1 MKVWMGWGPAEMTGY
16 SIAPNLLFAIL
27 AETPDRE
34 LLPFEKL
41 CVALNS
47 NVSAHQGY
55 LTAVYKACGCL
66 DKLEEITGIR
76 RTSREL
82 GDLAWING
90 DYDAA
95 ERHYSAS
102 KSKLNPHHNG
112 PHDDRLLKLAFARGQ
127 WELVIS
133 RFTTTSFSR
142 GFSEGRICC
151 GVFETAALPYLE
163 LLAIALNQLNH
174 DAPDGVQLILDHVFG
189 LTQRRFQALRR
200 TPKYSDPATIERIR
214 KRCVPRAKQTNP
226 ISVEEA
232 LARGNTVRANEVL
245 QYLRDCDKLVNEAQA
260 ALEAYGE
267 SGDEKDLQ
275 KFVEIVTR
283 TGVTPVNHTFLFSA
297 MGHDSFNPAD
307 APPERMARLYG
318 CHPIMNKRHF
328 GDLLDIKF
336 KNELVITGQDIL
348 TGLFQQRGGMNAV
361 LNPTSI
367 PDFFDV
373 RKLGYIRDWAALRLD
388 DWLQKTGSEK
398 LSSVAAVWRE
408 GKAKPVSNIFGGQV
422 LRPPDTP
429 RNMVEWQELLNS
441 AAKWLESRW
450 NREIGVTT
458 WISENQLYQIL
469 KRSLKRF
476 RVVQHAQP
484 TWLAPQHLDIFI
496 PEVSVAIE
504 YMGRQH
510 HERIEFF
517 GGDTGFK
524 ALQERD
530 ERKKQL
536 CSAHNI
542 HLHFVR
548 YDEDIGTRA
557 KEVIGSIQAAC
568 SGGKI
573 SDR

>member
-1 MKVWMGWGPAEMTGY
+1 MKVWMGWGNAELTGY
-16 SIAPNLLFAIL
+16 SIAPHLLFAIL

-41 CVALNS
+41 YVALNS

-55 LTAVYKACGCL
+55 LTAVYKGCGCL

-102 KSKLNPHHNG
+102 KSKLHPHHNG

-127 WELVIS
+127 WEVVIG
-133 RFTTTSFSR
+133 RFATTSFSK
-142 GFSEGRICC
+142 GISERCICC

-174 DAPDGVQLILDHVFG
+174 DAPGDVQLILDHVFG
-189 LTQRRFQALRR
+189 LTRRRFQALRR

-214 KRCVPRAKQTNP
+214 KRCVPRVKQTNP
-226 ISVEEA
+226 ISVEDA
-232 LARGNTVRANEVL
+232 QARGNTVRANEVL
-245 QYLRDCDKLVNEAQA
+245 RYLRDCDTLVNEAQA
-260 ALEAYGE
+260 VLEAYGSNGE
-267 SGDEKDLQ
+267 ERDLQ

-283 TGVTPVNHTFLFSA
+283 TGVTSVSHSFLFSA
-297 MGHDSFNPAD
+297 MGHDSFNPVD
-307 APPERMARLYG
+307 APPERMVRLYG

-348 TGLFQQRGGMNAV
+348 TGLFQQRGGLNAV

-373 RKLGYIRDWAALRLD
+373 RKLGNIREWAALRLD

-398 LSSVAAVWRE
+398 LRSAATVWRE
-408 GKAKPVSNIFGGQV
+408 GKAKPVSNIFGGPV

-450 NREIGVTT
+450 KQEIGITT

-469 KRSLKRF
+469 KRSLRRF

-496 PEVSVAIE
+496 PGVSVAIE

-510 HERIEFF
+510 YEPIEFF
-517 GGDTGFK
+517 GGDTGFM

-530 ERKKQL
+530 ERKKEL
-536 CSAHNI
+536 CLTHDI

-548 YDEDIGTRA
+548 YDEDIGKRA
-557 KEVIGSIQAAC
+557 KEIVASHRLG
-568 SGGKI
+568 
-573 SDR
+573 

>member
-1 MKVWMGWGPAEMTGY
+1 MKVWMDWGAAELSGY

-27 AETPDRE
+27 AETPNRE

-41 CVALNS
+41 YIALNS
-47 NVSAHQGY
+47 NVPAHKGY

-66 DKLEEITGIR
+66 DKLEEITGVR

-82 GDLAWING
+82 GDTAWING
-90 DYDAA
+90 EYDAA

-102 KSKLNPHHNG
+102 KSKLHPHHNG

-127 WELVIS
+127 WDRVIS
-133 RFTTTSFSR
+133 RFTTTSFSK
-142 GFSEGRICC
+142 GLSEGRICC

-174 DAPDGVQLILDHVFG
+174 DTHEGVQLILDHVFG
-189 LTQRRFQALRR
+189 LTRRRFQAFRR
-200 TPKYSDPATIERIR
+200 TPKYCDPATIERIR
-214 KRCVPRAKQTNP
+214 KRCVPRAKHTNP
-226 ISVEEA
+226 INVEDA
-232 LARGNTVRANEVL
+232 VARGNTVRANEVL
-245 QYLRDCDKLVNEAQA
+245 RYLRDCDTLVNEAQGV
-260 ALEAYGE
+260 LEAYGL
-267 SGDEKDLQ
+267 SGDERDLE

-283 TGVTPVNHTFLFSA
+283 TGVTSVSHSFLFSA
-297 MGHDSFNPAD
+297 MGHDSFDPVD

-318 CHPIMNKRHF
+318 SHPVMNKRHF

-336 KNELVITGQDIL
+336 KNDLKITGQDIL
-348 TGLFQQRGGMNAV
+348 IGLFQQRGGLNAV
-361 LNPTSI
+361 LNPTSV

-373 RKLGYIRDWAALRLD
+373 RKLGEIRDWVALRLD
-388 DWLQKTGSEK
+388 NWLQKTGSER
-398 LSSVAAVWRE
+398 LGGVAAVWRE
-408 GKAKPVSNIFGGQV
+408 GKAQSVSSIFGGQV
-422 LRPPDTP
+422 LRPPDSP

-450 NREIGVTT
+450 KQEIGATT

-484 TWLAPQHLDIFI
+484 AWLAPQHLDIFV
-496 PEVSVAIE
+496 PEVSVAVE

-510 HERIEFF
+510 YEPIEFF
-517 GGDTGFK
+517 GGEAGFK
-524 ALQERD
+524 ALRERD
-530 ERKKQL
+530 ERKMRL
-536 CSAHNI
+536 CSTHDI

-548 YDEDIGTRA
+548 YDEDVGKRA
-557 KEVIGSIQAAC
+557 KETCALPTPQC
-568 SGGKI
+568 KWL
-573 SDR
+573 

>member
-1 MKVWMGWGPAEMTGY
+1 MKVWMGWGATELSGY
-16 SIAPNLLFAIL
+16 SIAPHLLFAIL

-41 CVALNS
+41 YVALNS

-55 LTAVYKACGCL
+55 LTTVYKACGCL
-66 DKLEEITGIR
+66 DKLEEITGVR

-82 GDLAWING
+82 GDLAWISG

-102 KSKLNPHHNG
+102 KSKLHPHQNG

-127 WELVIS
+127 WDLVIR
-133 RFTTTSFSR
+133 RFTTTSFSK

-189 LTQRRFQALRR
+189 LTARRFQALRR
-200 TPKYSDPATIERIR
+200 TPKYSDPVTIERIR
-214 KRCVPRAKQTNP
+214 KRCVPRVKQTNP
-226 ISVEEA
+226 ISVEDA

-245 QYLRDCDKLVNEAQA
+245 RYLRDCDTLVNEAQA
-260 ALEAYGE
+260 VLEAYGGN
-267 SGDEKDLQ
+267 GDEKELQ

-283 TGVTPVNHTFLFSA
+283 TGMTSLSHSFLFSA

-348 TGLFQQRGGMNAV
+348 TGLFQQRGGLNAV

-398 LSSVAAVWRE
+398 LRGVAAVWRE
-408 GKAKPVSNIFGGQV
+408 GKEKPVSNIFGGQV

-450 NREIGVTT
+450 KQEIGASN

-510 HERIEFF
+510 YAPVEFF
-517 GGDTGFK
+517 GGDAGFN
-524 ALQERD
+524 ALRERD

-536 CSAHNI
+536 CSTHNI
-542 HLHFVR
+542 QLHFVR
-548 YDEDIGTRA
+548 HDEDIGTRA
-557 KEVIGSIQAAC
+557 KKLIGLIEA
-568 SGGKI
+568 
-573 SDR
+573 RPVL

>member
-1 MKVWMGWGPAEMTGY
+1 MKVWMGWGDAELTGY
-16 SIAPNLLFAIL
+16 SIAPRLLFAIL

-41 CVALNS
+41 YVALNS

-82 GDLAWING
+82 GDLAWLNG
-90 DYDAA
+90 DYDEA
-95 ERHYSAS
+95 ERQYSAS
-102 KSKLNPHHNG
+102 KSKLHPHHNG

-127 WELVIS
+127 WDLVIR
-133 RFTTTSFSR
+133 RFATTSFNK
-142 GFSEGRICC
+142 GFSEGCICC

-174 DAPDGVQLILDHVFG
+174 DVPDGVQLILDHIFG
-189 LTQRRFQALRR
+189 LTRRRFQALRR
-200 TPKYSDPATIERIR
+200 TPKYSDPAIIERIR

-226 ISVEEA
+226 ISVEDA

-245 QYLRDCDKLVNEAQA
+245 RYLRDCDALVNEAQA
-260 ALEAYGE
+260 VLEAYGS
-267 SGDEKDLQ
+267 SGDEGYLQ

-283 TGVTPVNHTFLFSA
+283 TGVTSVSHSFLFSA

-348 TGLFQQRGGMNAV
+348 TGLFQQRGALNAV
-361 LNPTSI
+361 LNPASI
-367 PDFFDV
+367 PDFFDI
-373 RKLGYIRDWAALRLD
+373 RKLSYIRDWAALRLD

-398 LSSVAAVWRE
+398 LSNVTAVWRE
-408 GKAKPVSNIFGGQV
+408 GKAKPVSNVFGGQV

-429 RNMVEWQELLNS
+429 RNMVEWLELLNT
-441 AAKWLESRW
+441 AARWLEARW
-450 NREIGVTT
+450 KQEIGVTT

-484 TWLAPQHLDIFI
+484 IWLAPQHLDIFI
-496 PEVSVAIE
+496 PELSVAIE

-510 HERIEFF
+510 YEPIEFF
-517 GGDTGFK
+517 GGDVGFK

-536 CSAHNI
+536 CSTHDI
-542 HLHFVR
+542 YLHFVR
-548 YDEDIGTRA
+548 YDEDIGKRA
-557 KEVIGSIQAAC
+557 KE
-568 SGGKI
+568 I
-573 SDR
+573 SALHHLGQGILA

>member
-1 MKVWMGWGPAEMTGY
+1 MKVWMGWGAAELSGH
-16 SIAPNLLFAIL
+16 SIVPHLLFAIL

-41 CVALNS
+41 YIALNS
-47 NVSAHQGY
+47 NVPAHQGY

-66 DKLEEITGIR
+66 KKLEEITGVR

-82 GDLAWING
+82 GDFAWISG
-90 DYDAA
+90 DYEAA

-102 KSKLNPHHNG
+102 KSKLHPHQNG
-112 PHDDRLLKLAFARGQ
+112 PHDDRLLKLAFARRQ

-133 RFTTTSFSR
+133 RFITTSFSK

-151 GVFETAALPYLE
+151 GPFETAALPYLE
-163 LLAIALNQLNH
+163 ILAIALNQLNH
-174 DAPDGVQLILDHVFG
+174 EAPDGVQLILDHVFD
-189 LTQRRFQALRR
+189 LTRRRFQALRR
-200 TPKYSDPATIERIR
+200 TPKYSDPANIERIR
-214 KRCVPRAKQTNP
+214 KRCVPRLKQTNP
-226 ISVEEA
+226 ISVEDA
-232 LARGNTVRANEVL
+232 LVRGNTVRANEVL
-245 QYLRDCDKLVNEAQA
+245 RYLRDCDTLVNEAQA
-260 ALEAYGE
+260 VLEAYGS
-267 SGDEKDLQ
+267 SGDERDLQ

-283 TGVTPVNHTFLFSA
+283 TGVTSVSHSFLFSA

-336 KNELVITGQDIL
+336 KNEIVITGQDIL
-348 TGLFQQRGGMNAV
+348 TGLFQQRGGLNAV

-398 LSSVAAVWRE
+398 LSGVAAVWRE

-441 AAKWLESRW
+441 AARWLESRW
-450 NREIGVTT
+450 KQEIGVTT

-469 KRSLKRF
+469 KRSLKRL

-510 HERIEFF
+510 YEPIEFF
-517 GGDTGFK
+517 GGDAGFK
-524 ALQERD
+524 ALRERD

-536 CSAHNI
+536 CSTHDI

-548 YDEDIGTRA
+548 YDEDIGKRA
-557 KEVIGSIQAAC
+557 KEVIGSIASPTELA
-568 SGGKI
+568 G
-573 SDR
+573 